1 MSERTKA
8 TAIECAGF
16 VERVDFRRS
25 RSGRRLWST
34 EQKGRIVRES
44 LAPGARVADVARK
57 YGLRSQQL
65 THWRR
70 AARAG
75 RLALVT
81 DEPAEFVE
89 IALEDLAAHRQ
100 TEPKIEIV
108 VGKVLLRLERD
119 AASTRIAEIVAALE
133 RSA

>member
-8 TAIECAGF
+8 TAIEGAGF
-16 VERVDFRRS
+16 VERIDFRRS

-70 AARAG
+70 AARSG

-89 IALEDLAAHRQ
+89 IALEDLAAHRK
-100 TEPKIEIV
+100 TEAKIEIV

-119 AASTRIAEIVAALE
+119 VASTRIAEIVTALE
-133 RSA
+133 RGA

>member
-8 TAIECAGF
+8 NAIEGAGF

-25 RSGRRLWST
+25 RSGRRLWSK

-44 LAPGARVADVARK
+44 LASGARVADVARK

-70 AARAG
+70 AARSG

-81 DEPAEFVE
+81 DECYSACKIDPHMRGIGVE
-89 IALEDLAAHRQ
+89 N
-100 TEPKIEIV
+100 
-108 VGKVLLRLERD
+108 
-119 AASTRIAEIVAALE
+119 
-133 RSA
+133 

>member
-8 TAIECAGF
+8 NAIEGAGF

-25 RSGRRLWST
+25 RSGRRFWS
-34 EQKGRIVRES
+34 EDQKGRIVRES

-65 THWRR
+65 TEWRR
-70 AARAG
+70 AARSG

-81 DEPAEFVE
+81 DEPADFVE
-89 IALEDLAAHRQ
+89 IAIEDVAAHKK
-100 TEPKIEIV
+100 TEAKIEIV
-108 VGKVLLRLERD
+108 VGKVLLRLEKD
-119 AASTRIAEIVAALE
+119 AASTRIAEIVTALE

>member
-8 TAIECAGF
+8 TAIEGAGF
-16 VERVDFRRS
+16 VERIDFRRS

-70 AARAG
+70 AARSG

-89 IALEDLAAHRQ
+89 IALEDLAAHRK
-100 TEPKIEIV
+100 TEAKIEIV

-119 AASTRIAEIVAALE
+119 VASTRIAEIVKALE
-133 RSA
+133 RGA